1 MVEINDRKLRETSI
15 FLVKLLLAGAVFRA
29 VIFLNP
35 DTYLIQSYL
44 AEITKQ
50 TVNFMGLGIER
61 DGIFLLGDGKS
72 FVVDQDCLGW
82 KSMSVFTALIFA
94 SANNFLKH
102 WKTLL
107 TGLLILSLANL
118 LRVVSTVYLS
128 YIGVISFDLIHNFLW
143 QWGLSFIVLAVW
155 VYWLKNI
162 QNP

>member
-1 MVEINDRKLRETSI
+1 MVEVSQRKLRETSFFI
-15 FLVKLLLAGAVFRA
+15 LKLFLAGVMFRA

-35 DTYLIQSYL
+35 DTYMIQSYL

-50 TVNFMGLGIER
+50 TVNFLGLGLER
-61 DGIFLLGDGKS
+61 DGIFLLGSEKS

-82 KSMSVFTALIFA
+82 KSMSVFIALVFA
-94 SANNFLKH
+94 STKNFLRH
-102 WKTLL
+102 WKILL
-107 TGLLILSLANL
+107 IGLTILSLANL